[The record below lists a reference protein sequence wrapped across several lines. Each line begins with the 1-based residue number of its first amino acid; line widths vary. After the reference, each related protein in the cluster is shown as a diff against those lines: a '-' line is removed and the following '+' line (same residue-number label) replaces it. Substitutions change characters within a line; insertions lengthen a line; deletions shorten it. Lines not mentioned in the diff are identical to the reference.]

1 MSRDRGS
8 ATVWAALVATVLGA
22 VFGGV
27 LLLGQAVV
35 ARHRAAAAAD
45 LAALAAAATWAHGP
59 ERACAAAL
67 RVARAQDAALDACR
81 LSGEVAEVTAHPA
94 TGPFAPEIRARAGP
108 PAERQDP
115 RVGGPTVPAGT
126 PGPPAEGPGPYAG
139 SPTAPG
145 GLAVPP
151 VGGRGPPVGG
161 PAVPTDLAG
170 SLRGDRVHLSPARAR
185 LPGPADLGTRPGSPA
200 GRPELPAE

>member
-59 ERACAAAL
+59 EAACATAL
-67 RVARAQDAALDACR
+67 RVARAQGATLTACT
-81 LSGEVAEVTAHPA
+81 LQGEVSTVTARAP
-94 TGPFAPEIRARAGP
+94 TGPFTPTITARAGP
-108 PAERQDP
+108 PAEPAPP
-115 RVGGPTVPAGT
+115 R
-126 PGPPAEGPGPYAG
+126 
-139 SPTAPG
+139 
-145 GLAVPP
+145 
-151 VGGRGPPVGG
+151 
-161 PAVPTDLAG
+161 
-170 SLRGDRVHLSPARAR
+170 
-185 LPGPADLGTRPGSPA
+185 
-200 GRPELPAE
+200 

>member
-59 ERACAAAL
+59 QTACAAAR
-67 RVARAQDAALDACR
+67 RVARAQDAALGACTLR
-81 LSGEVAEVTAHPA
+81 GEVAEVTARPV
-94 TGPFAPEIRARAGP
+94 TGPFAPTITARAGP
-108 PAERQDP
+108 PAGAFG
-115 RVGGPTVPAGT
+115 VGGPGGEGDSGPSPKPPGIS
-126 PGPPAEGPGPYAG
+126 PGPSSGLGPRTGLGSGIGPGSPGSGPGSGAAAG
-139 SPTAPG
+139 S
-145 GLAVPP
+145 
-151 VGGRGPPVGG
+151 GG
-161 PAVPTDLAG
+161 PATAG
-170 SLRGDRVHLSPARAR
+170 SVGSV
-185 LPGPADLGTRPGSPA
+185 GPRTGG
-200 GRPELPAE
+200 G

>member
-59 ERACAAAL
+59 ERACGAAL
-67 RVARAQDAALDACR
+67 RVARAQGAELGGCLLR
-81 LSGEVAEVTAHPA
+81 GEVAEVTARVA
-94 TGPFAPEIRARAGP
+94 AGPFTPAIRARAGP
-108 PAERQDP
+108 P
-115 RVGGPTVPAGT
+115 
-126 PGPPAEGPGPYAG
+126 GPPPGRDP
-139 SPTAPG
+139 
-145 GLAVPP
+145 
-151 VGGRGPPVGG
+151 
-161 PAVPTDLAG
+161 
-170 SLRGDRVHLSPARAR
+170 
-185 LPGPADLGTRPGSPA
+185 
-200 GRPELPAE
+200 

>member
-59 ERACAAAL
+59 ETACATAL
-67 RVARAQDAALDACR
+67 RVARAQRAALGGCLLR
-81 LSGEVAEVTAHPA
+81 GEVAEVTAEVA
-94 TGPFAPEIRARAGP
+94 AGPFTPTVRARAGP
-108 PAERQDP
+108 PTE
-115 RVGGPTVPAGT
+115 
-126 PGPPAEGPGPYAG
+126 PPAP
-139 SPTAPG
+139 
-145 GLAVPP
+145 
-151 VGGRGPPVGG
+151 
-161 PAVPTDLAG
+161 
-170 SLRGDRVHLSPARAR
+170 
-185 LPGPADLGTRPGSPA
+185 RPG
-200 GRPELPAE
+200 

>member
-59 ERACAAAL
+59 ETACATAL
-67 RVARAQDAALDACR
+67 RVARAQGVALGGCLLR
-81 LSGEVAEVTAHPA
+81 GEVAEVTAEVA
-94 TGPFAPEIRARAGP
+94 VGPFTPRVRARAGP
-108 PAERQDP
+108 PAE
-115 RVGGPTVPAGT
+115 
-126 PGPPAEGPGPYAG
+126 PPAPRTG
-139 SPTAPG
+139 
-145 GLAVPP
+145 
-151 VGGRGPPVGG
+151 
-161 PAVPTDLAG
+161 
-170 SLRGDRVHLSPARAR
+170 
-185 LPGPADLGTRPGSPA
+185 
-200 GRPELPAE
+200 

>member
-59 ERACAAAL
+59 ESACAAAL
-67 RVARAQDAALDACR
+67 RVARAQEAALDSCR
-81 LSGEVAEVTAHPA
+81 VLGEVAEVAAHPV
-94 TGPFAPEIRARAGP
+94 TGPFAPSIRARAGP
-108 PAERQDP
+108 PAESP
-115 RVGGPTVPAGT
+115 S
-126 PGPPAEGPGPYAG
+126 PAE
-139 SPTAPG
+139 
-145 GLAVPP
+145 
-151 VGGRGPPVGG
+151 
-161 PAVPTDLAG
+161 PA
-170 SLRGDRVHLSPARAR
+170 
-185 LPGPADLGTRPGSPA
+185 SPA
-200 GRPELPAE
+200 GSSPPTRDSDRPEDRSPRASPADRADPADTLG